1 MCKWF
6 QRFLYRIIPGG
17 VGLGFLSHKSVI
29 PEQRWSGMPEIW
41 REMISSYRAFIPIT
55 RLIASEKKGAFRG
68 KLGERGP

>member
-1 MCKWF
+1 
-6 QRFLYRIIPGG
+6 
-17 VGLGFLSHKSVI
+17 
-29 PEQRWSGMPEIW
+29 MPEIW